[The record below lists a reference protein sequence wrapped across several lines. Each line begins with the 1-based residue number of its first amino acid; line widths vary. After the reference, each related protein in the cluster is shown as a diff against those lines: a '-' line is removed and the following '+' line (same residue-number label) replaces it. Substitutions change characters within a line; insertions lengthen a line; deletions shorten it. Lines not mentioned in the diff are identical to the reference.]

1 MLNRKGANPIWDYCI
16 IRIFSV
22 PALIFFRYGY
32 DVHLTYK
39 CYLQC
44 SKMELRNQF
53 EKCYPEINKMAKEL
67 RESKI
72 EKKPAFQV
80 CLLIIII

>member
-1 MLNRKGANPIWDYCI
+1 MVLFAVYPIWDDCI

-32 DVHLTYK
+32 DVHVTYK
-39 CYLQC
+39 CNLQC
-44 SKMELRNQF
+44 STMELLNQF
-53 EKCYPEINKMAKEL
+53 EKCYPEIKKFAKEL

-72 EKKPAFQV
+72 EKKAS
-80 CLLIIII
+80 IRG